1 MSRRSRRQEEESAR
15 ADNTS
20 DAEEGGD
27 GEGSSSSSSGDE
39 RPSKTRSSG
48 KKYSID
54 LRAFHKTKRRL
65 ETELRNR
72 DACDDI
78 MDVYCSDGKE
88 YERINPLLGGHG
100 TYPLVVSFYEHS
112 VDGPISTCWRTNC
125 NLTTTARRSLQRRHE
140 NRGRTKRAGTGDLRR
155 RKRNLDAHPEPNA
168 PFPQE
173 KLEEYRTIL
182 QRERET
188 RNADEQED
196 VEEDEEKSVQMA

>member
-125 NLTTTARRSLQRRHE
+125 NLTTTGEAFNE
-140 NRGRTKRAGTGDLRR
+140 DMKT
-155 RKRNLDAHPEPNA
+155 
-168 PFPQE
+168 
-173 KLEEYRTIL
+173 EEG
-182 QRERET
+182 QRELTPVTKKEPRCPPRAKCTFSPRKVGGVSNDTTTREGNQK
-188 RNADEQED
+188 R
-196 VEEDEEKSVQMA
+196 